1 MILEKAKING
11 GYDQI
16 VQGKLKISLNYFLD
30 INVILFIRNQDNN
43 KVFDAVKKNENT
55 FGTLSL
61 CGCYYYNVQD
71 KYIQKESKTFI
82 KEDCNTQKKIKKS
95 G

>member
-30 INVILFIRNQDNN
+30 VNVILLIRNQDNN
-43 KVFDAVKKNENT
+43 KVFDEVKKM
-55 FGTLSL
+55 
-61 CGCYYYNVQD
+61 
-71 KYIQKESKTFI
+71 
-82 KEDCNTQKKIKKS
+82 KIAFELYLFMVVILL
-95 G
+95 